1 MIIKLNNPVYTPH
14 FFYQVMNKKIDIATD
29 TFKAILMDDSYFF
42 LPQTH
47 LIKATINASQIA
59 TGNGYTQ
66 DSKILTGGTLTEDAA
81 NFRAYR
87 TFDGFSWTASGGAL
101 PNIGTLLIYDDTT
114 SDDTI
119 VCGYDFGLSA
129 LQTCTYVGA
138 TSFTIDEDQTASILV
153 GMRIRLVQTTDA
165 SVTVSGVSY
174 SVGTDK
180 TTVTTT
186 GVDSGLTGAYFGT
199 IYSISNGVP
208 FPVEPVT
215 LELGQE
221 ITT

>member
-14 FFYQVMNKKIDIATD
+14 LFYQFANKKIDLAAD
-29 TFKAILMDDSYFF
+29 TFKAILMDDSFFF
-42 LPQTH
+42 LPETH
-47 LIKATINASQIA
+47 LIKATINANQIA

-66 DSKILTGGTLTEDAA
+66 DDKTLTGGTLTEDAA

-114 SDDTI
+114 SDDPI
-119 VCGYDFGLSA
+119 VCGFDFGISA

-138 TSFTIDEDQTASILV
+138 TSFTIDEDQTAWLLV
-153 GMRIRLVQTTDA
+153 GMRIRLTQTTDA

-174 SVGTDK
+174 SAVTDK

-186 GVDSGLTGAYFGT
+186 GVDSGLTGAEFGT
-199 IYSISNGVP
+199 VYTISNGVS
-208 FPVEPVT
+208 FPVQPIT
-215 LELGQE
+215 IELGQE